1 MNSSLIKSQINLLQ
15 MLRIKVICAV
25 GQGKFCLIPLFC
37 LCQMFFGRRSDYSL
51 ETDHT
56 APAAFPILYVR
67 SILVFGRGTLN

>member
-1 MNSSLIKSQINLLQ
+1 MDSSLIKSQINSLQ

-25 GQGKFCLIPLFC
+25 GQGKFCLIPLF
-37 LCQMFFGRRSDYSL
+37 LFMPDVLWEKIRFLYSL

-67 SILVFGRGTLN
+67 SI